1 MAKPLEGD
9 SRFQD
14 LLETLRARGD
24 EVGDLYSG
32 HTGGE
37 ACIYYDGIRDFHN
50 TDYSRDAGVLMI
62 DGKGRS
68 IDDIEA
74 ILQRGVYSSLF

>member
-1 MAKPLEGD
+1 MAKTIAVD

-14 LLETLRARGD
+14 LIETLRARGY
-24 EVGDLYSG
+24 EVVDLYSG
-32 HTGGE
+32 HTGVE